1 MLYLVA
7 TPIGHRSDISLRAIE
22 TLRSVDY
29 VASEDTRHTGQL
41 LKHLDISR
49 PQISFHEHNKQRAGQ
64 RILDVLLQGKS
75 VALVADAGTPGISD
89 PGFTLI
95 RSAIEAG
102 IEMTM
107 IPGASA
113 LIMALIEAGLTP
125 AVWFE
130 GDYTPR
136 LKYLSRFPRGKVAG
150 HFDIIDKKQAKE
162 ILGDTMCF
170 WGNVPPQLLVT
181 GTPQQVKDYVKE
193 LIERTSTKSGLEVK
207 ARIVEKVYEIGRK
220 YSDNFKETMRIVF
233 DEYLGQWNYR
243 AIPEK
248 T

>member
-64 RILDVLLQGKS
+64 RILDLLLQGKS

-113 LIMALIEAGLTP
+113 LIMALILSGLPTH
-125 AVWFE
+125 AFTFR
-130 GDYTPR
+130 GFAPR
-136 LKYLSRFPRGKVAG
+136 
-150 HFDIIDKKQAKE
+150 
-162 ILGDTMCF
+162 
-170 WGNVPPQLLVT
+170 
-181 GTPQQVKDYVKE
+181 
-193 LIERTSTKSGLEVK
+193 KSGQRRRFLAVDEASPHTLIFYESPYRVRRFLQDALEVYGDRK
-207 ARIVEKVYEIGRK
+207 AALARELTKIYETVERGLI
-220 YSDNFKETMRIVF
+220 SDLLEALPDKPKG
-233 DEYLGQWNYR
+233 EYVVLVHG
-243 AIPEK
+243 AEM
-248 T
+248 TE